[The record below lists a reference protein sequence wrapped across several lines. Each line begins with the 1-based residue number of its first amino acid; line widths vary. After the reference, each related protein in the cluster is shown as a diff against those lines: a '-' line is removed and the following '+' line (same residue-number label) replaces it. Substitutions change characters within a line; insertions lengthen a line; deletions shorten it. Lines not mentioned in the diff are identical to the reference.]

1 MSVCNCICVSV
12 CLHHCLTAYLSRS
25 LSVSVILSTCICLSI
40 DSLPLSVLPRL
51 CLCLCRSDSALQY
64 VSHDLCLFICARVC
78 LCICL
83 SVSLRLS
90 HFLRNANTSP
100 PHRTRSIVSSG
111 STSPISSVPSK
122 RHVFQIQSPAS
133 RKRSKKA
140 SNASAYSSA
149 VARSKN
155 VFLPVRS
162 WRSQMKSSKQQ
173 RHLKRLER
181 LTAQRLPSVRRFRPK
196 KIRSVCFE
204 EVLERRR
211 LRYFE
216 EAGCQIGLM
225 TVRERNATDR
235 KQSVRG
241 SQRWMEIGGGEI
253 VQPIKLL
260 LPIADLCRFVE
271 TSRASEHSTTMK
283 MKKTLLLLLMIMTL
297 VTMTRR

>member
-1 MSVCNCICVSV
+1 MSVCNSASVSLSV

-25 LSVSVILSTCICLSI
+25 LCVSVILSTCICLSI
-40 DSLPLSVLPRL
+40 HSLPLFVLPRL

-162 WRSQMKSSKQQ
+162 CRSQMKSSKQQ

-211 LRYFE
+211 FKIFRGGRLSNWSDDCS
-216 EAGCQIGLM
+216 GK
-225 TVRERNATDR
+225 ERDRPETIRSRKSTMDGNWRRRDCSTD
-235 KQSVRG
+235 K
-241 SQRWMEIGGGEI
+241 
-253 VQPIKLL
+253 
-260 LPIADLCRFVE
+260 
-271 TSRASEHSTTMK
+271 ASFA
-283 MKKTLLLLLMIMTL
+283 
-297 VTMTRR
+297 